1 MKLTVSPREGE
12 TTLSVVSRL
21 ALRNGASF
29 VQDFCADMGVSWRDA
44 ANGEAGEIHRLADLA
59 GLDVDGLAAHSVVRV
74 AHPGYRVNKQY
85 LTSKTLVRR
94 ELRVCP
100 RCLCEDDRQ
109 GGALARYGRL
119 EWLVAT
125 YRTCH
130 IHQVPMLTLPDA
142 DYPRCRHDFSQRVRD
157 HWRCISRA
165 ERELVPSSGLG
176 DLETD
181 IASRIR
187 GLGGHDHARFLDLD
201 LMCRLSED
209 LGVVLRFGASTY
221 PSKLNR
227 TELARTAEAG
237 FQAIAGGP
245 DALTVAFGEIKV
257 ASSSPTPGFQ
267 ADFGVLARRIE
278 RVDHGS
284 PRYAHF
290 LDRLTE
296 FAFNNYPYGKGDV
309 LFGRTCPERR
319 VHNLASAA
327 SAHGLNYSRMY
338 RIAVGMGLGTTEQAE
353 RIEFSAADH
362 DDQLADYAACRSPK
376 QSADYLGIR
385 GEMLNRL
392 VSAGLIAPRFDLPGL
407 NPIYHPDD
415 LKHIVDPLIT
425 QATLMD
431 CLPSGYASLVNIG
444 AHAKCR
450 FETVMRLACD
460 EKLASLIRLNA
471 SPKLDGLFVSLD
483 DLRDQL
489 EEPPPPGFTRS
500 EARRM
505 LGINSSTIAWL
516 IRKGWLEARTVRHHR
531 HRRSVT
537 LISPEALE
545 EFLIK
550 YVTLGMMAAAAH
562 TQALH
567 VARKLENAGIFP
579 LDLDRKC
586 SKIYTRSDRLDNIFS
601 TKEI

>member
-1 MKLTVSPREGE
+1 
-12 TTLSVVSRL
+12 
-21 ALRNGASF
+21 
-29 VQDFCADMGVSWRDA
+29 
-44 ANGEAGEIHRLADLA
+44 
-59 GLDVDGLAAHSVVRV
+59 
-74 AHPGYRVNKQY
+74 
-85 LTSKTLVRR
+85 
-94 ELRVCP
+94 
-100 RCLCEDDRQ
+100 
-109 GGALARYGRL
+109 
-119 EWLVAT
+119 
-125 YRTCH
+125 
-130 IHQVPMLTLPDA
+130 MLTLPDA

-157 HWRCISRA
+157 HWRSISRA
-165 ERELVPSSGLG
+165 ECELVPSSGLG
-176 DLETD
+176 DLEAG

-227 TELARTAEAG
+227 TELARAAEAG
-237 FQAIAGGP
+237 YQAIAGGP
-245 DALTVAFGEIKV
+245 GALTAAFGEIKI

-296 FAFNNYPYGKGDV
+296 FAFKNYPYGKGDI
-309 LFGRTCPERR
+309 LFCRTCPERR

-353 RIEFSAADH
+353 RIEFSTADH
-362 DDQLADYAACRSPK
+362 DDQLADYAACLSPK
-376 QSADYLGIR
+376 KSADHLGIR

-415 LKHIVDPLIT
+415 LKLLVEPLVG
-425 QATLMD
+425 QAALMD
-431 CLPSGYASLVNIG
+431 RLPLGYASLVSIG
-444 AHAKCR
+444 GHAKCR

-460 EKLASLIRLNA
+460 GKLTSLSRLNA
-471 SPKLDGLFVSLD
+471 SPKLDGLFVNLD

-489 EEPPPPGFTRS
+489 EEPAPSGITRN
-500 EARRM
+500 EAKRLLR
-505 LGINSSTIAWL
+505 INSSTVAWL
-516 IRKGWLEARTVRHHR
+516 IRQGWLPATTVKHHR
-531 HRRSVT
+531 HRRPVT
-537 LISPEALE
+537 LISREALE
-545 EFLIK
+545 AFLAD
-550 YVTLGMMAAAAH
+550 YATLGMMAATAH
-562 TQALH
+562 TQAIH
-567 VARKLENAGIFP
+567 VARRLEDARIFP
-579 LDLDRKC
+579 LELDCRL
-586 SKIYTRSDRLDNIFS
+586 SKLYPRTSRLERLFDPGRIPEPTPS
-601 TKEI
+601 